1 MSNNSNRSFGIL
13 FSILFALVFIYY
25 YLKHD
30 DFYYLLIFLSLIF
43 LLLGI
48 FKSRILTPLNKVWIK
63 FGIYLGKI
71 IAPVIMMII
80 FFLVVFPT
88 NLILKFFSKDILRI
102 KSKNEK
108 SYWIKKEKNTGTMDQ
123 QF

>member
-88 NLILKFFSKDILRI
+88 NLILKFFNKDILRI